1 MNPDYINPDPIAGK
15 LMQDRYI
22 NHIWT
27 DINGVPSKITDLT
40 SVHLD
45 YIIKLLQKHP
55 NKIINSYK
63 AKDWLPIMLAEYA
76 VRMNKVAQST
86 VKTLLVDDLK
96 PFPVTWTQFGP
107 IMVRPSER
115 EYDEPPLV
123 EYTETIHNKYHC
135 VVELGLDG
143 YRVGYVGVRENH
155 PAYRQDASAIST
167 FVLGGISHTTHQVA
181 TFRTSY
187 TRMWYFAVRF
197 NHEQDYPDVYALDK
211 YKEYWEGTHAYG
223 AIKDML
229 KQHDTAPGRLKGKGF
244 FEVRTLDYVKE
255 QLIQLILDLEQYE
268 NDKNNNATIKVA
280 PF

>member
-22 NHIWT
+22 KRIWT
-27 DINGVPSKITDLT
+27 DINGVPSNVTDLT
-40 SVHLD
+40 DVHLD
-45 YIIKLLQKHP
+45 YIINLLQKDL
-55 NKIINSYK
+55 NQIINDYK
-63 AKDWLPIMLAEYA
+63 AMHWLPIMLSEYA

-86 VKTLLVDDLK
+86 VKRVLVDDLI
-96 PFPVTWTQFGP
+96 PFPVTWTQLEP

-115 EYDEPPLV
+115 EYYEPPLV
-123 EYTETIHNKYHC
+123 EYSETIYGKYHC
-135 VVELGLDG
+135 VVVLSLQG

-155 PAYRQDASAIST
+155 PAYKQDVSAIST
-167 FVLGGISHTTHQVA
+167 LVHGGISHTTHQVA
-181 TFRTSY
+181 TFRSPY
-187 TRMWYFAVRF
+187 IKMWYFAVRF
-197 NHEQDYPDVYALDK
+197 NHEEDYPDVYALDK
-211 YKEYWEGTHAYG
+211 YKEYWVGTHAYNQLE
-223 AIKDML
+223 DML

-244 FEVRTLDYVKE
+244 FTVKDLDYVKE

>member
-40 SVHLD
+40 HVHLD
-45 YIIKLLQKHP
+45 YIIKLLQKDP
-55 NKIINSYK
+55 NKIINDYK
-63 AKDWLPIMLAEYA
+63 AKHWLPTMLSEYA
-76 VRMNKVAQST
+76 VRMNKVAQS
-86 VKTLLVDDLK
+86 VDDLK
-96 PFPVTWTQFGP
+96 PFPVTWTQLEP

-115 EYDEPPLV
+115 EYHEPPLV

-167 FVLGGISHTTHQVA
+167 FVHCGISYTTHQVA
-181 TFRTSY
+181 TFRMPY
-187 TRMWYFAVRF
+187 MRIWYFAVRF

-211 YKEYWEGTHAYG
+211 YKEYWEGTHAYNH
-223 AIKDML
+223 IEDML

-268 NDKNNNATIKVA
+268 NESINNKATIIVA